1 MHESIVPLAAS
12 HDALTHQVLSSLRPI
27 GGNLRSPRIAFALL
41 VVALL
46 ASCGAP
52 GPKTPTLTAAEGRAL
67 VARYIPARISDREGW
82 AADVYSAFA
91 SQRIEPSPANICAAL
106 AILEQESGYQADPAV
121 PNLPKAARQEID
133 TLAEKAGIPRLAVMA
148 ALAFPSTDGRSYNE
162 RLDDV
167 RTERDLSELF
177 EEIIGRVPLGTR
189 LLAHRN
195 PVRTGGPMQVSISYA
210 ESRRD
215 TYPYPVGGTIRH
227 EVFTRRGG
235 LHFGIG
241 HLLDYPAPYDDLIYR
256 YADFNAG
263 HYASRNAAF
272 QRALAGLAGTRLD
285 LDGDLLRYEGGAPAK
300 APSATE
306 LAARSISRRLGL
318 DESDI
323 RNDLERA
330 REARFDQ
337 TRLYRRVFELADK
350 AGQPAPRAVIPG
362 IELKS
367 AKFTRKLTTEWFA
380 RRVAERHKACLARGR
395 A

>member
-1 MHESIVPLAAS
+1 MVANGTAIAANELVPRLALAS
-12 HDALTHQVLSSLRPI
+12 
-27 GGNLRSPRIAFALL
+27 L
-41 VVALL
+41 VILL
-46 ASCGAP
+46 ASCAAP
-52 GPKTPTLTAAEGRAL
+52 DTKRPTLTAAEGRAL
-67 VARYIPARISDREGW
+67 VARHIPARISDREGW
-82 AADVYSAFA
+82 AADIYAAFA
-91 SQRIEPSPANICAAL
+91 TQKIEPSPANICAAL

-121 PNLPKAARQEID
+121 PNLPAAARKEIES
-133 TLAEKAGIPRLAVMA
+133 LRERAGVPKLAVMA
-148 ALAFPSTDGRSYNE
+148 ALALPSTDGRSYDE

-195 PVRTGGPMQVSISYA
+195 PVRTGGPMQVSIAYA
-210 ESRRD
+210 ESRAD
-215 TYPYPVGGTIRH
+215 AYPYPVGRSIRN

-272 QRALAGLAGTRLD
+272 QRALAEISGVKLE
-285 LDGDLLRYEGGAPAK
+285 LDGDLLRYEDGRPA
-300 APSATE
+300 AAVSDTE
-306 LAARSISRRLGL
+306 RAARAIAKRLGTE
-318 DESDI
+318 DAAI
-323 RNDLERA
+323 RSDLERA
-330 REARFDQ
+330 REARFDR
-337 TRLYRRVFELADK
+337 TRLYQRVFELADARGK
-350 AGQPAPRAVIPG
+350 PAPRAVIPG

-367 AKFTRKLTTEWFA
+367 SKFTRKLTTEWFA

-395 A
+395 